1 MPKGGLSQLTIW
13 TLILGGCVAVG
24 ATGSGATAPPPA
36 APAPAVQPV
45 PAPTQTATP
54 EPPPR
59 TMALAPLPGVVEQM
73 QAFEHNVR
81 VGMLCYTGRLGDAR
95 HAAAP
100 TRLDPVA
107 FHIASRK

>member
-1 MPKGGLSQLTIW
+1 MNRLIW

-24 ATGSGATAPPPA
+24 ATGSGAPAQAQAPP
-36 APAPAVQPV
+36 VQPV
-45 PAPTQTATP
+45 AAPSQTATP

-73 QAFEHNVR
+73 QALEHHAR

>member
-1 MPKGGLSQLTIW
+1 MPKGVLSQLTIW

-24 ATGSGATAPPPA
+24 ATGSGATAAPA
-36 APAPAVQPV
+36 AQAPAAQPL
-45 PAPTQTATP
+45 PGPTQTATP
-54 EPPPR
+54 EPPAK

-73 QAFEHNVR
+73 LALEHNAR
-81 VGMLCYTGRLGDAR
+81 VGMLCYTGRLGEAR

-100 TRLDPVA
+100 KRLDPVA